1 MHRARAAVLATA
13 MLAALLGGCKR
24 AKDTA
29 PEDEASGGTSVLG
42 NYGWPRSSST
52 QVPLSAPPAPPKA
65 KVRMAPVA
73 PHTTLAVWADQ
84 GRVYA
89 ARHSPV
95 RGWDAAQALD
105 PIYGQASAP
114 RLVSNGQGSALAV
127 WRHTVGHI
135 DSLRYS
141 HFDVRTGWSEA
152 DVVPGAL
159 PRAAT
164 PGQDAEASA
173 PHLQMDGAGNVRAE
187 WPSGFA
193 QQQLQVS
200 TFLPGEG
207 WARPLDV
214 PLASAEP
221 LAAASAAAR

>member
-1 MHRARAAVLATA
+1 MPWTRAAVLAAA
-13 MLAALLGGCKR
+13 MLAVLGGCKR
-24 AKDTA
+24 AGDTA
-29 PEDEASGGTSVLG
+29 QEEESTGGTSVLG
-42 NYGWPRSSST
+42 NYGWPRPST
-52 QVPLSAPPAPPKA
+52 QGPLSAPPAPPKA

-114 RLVSNGQGSALAV
+114 RLVSNGQGSALVV

-159 PRAAT
+159 PRAPAS
-164 PGQDAEASA
+164 GQDAEATA

-187 WPSGFA
+187 WPSGFS

-221 LAAASAAAR
+221 LAAAPARAR